1 MTDREI
7 LKEAQARFKLAA
19 DAEAE
24 ARAEA
29 LDDLRFISGEQWPDE
44 IKHQRDVDGRP
55 CLVVNRLP
63 QFVAQVVNDA
73 RQNRA
78 AIKVNPVDDV
88 SDPETAELMQGLI
101 RHIETTSD
109 ADTAYDQA
117 MESAV
122 IGGFG
127 HWRILTEYADQE
139 SFDQEIR
146 IEPIPNPFMVYWD
159 PAAKFV
165 DRSDARF
172 CLIVADMA
180 KSEFEAAYPDS
191 ESASLANLSSIGDR
205 APGWAAGE
213 MIRVAEYFRVSEE
226 EYTLCLIQTDQ
237 GAQVLPKS
245 EVPKGYPID
254 KERTARRRKVTWY
267 KLNGI
272 EVLEKQELPGQWIP
286 VVSVFGQELNIE
298 GKKKLISLV
307 RHAKD
312 PQRMYNYW
320 ASAETEAI
328 ALAPKSPWI
337 VAEGQLE
344 GYEQQWQASNVRN
357 LTFLTYKPRTANGQQ
372 LPPPTRNVFEPAI
385 QAITQARMMAA
396 DDMKATT
403 GIYDSSLGNR
413 SNETSGKAIL
423 ARQREGDIAT
433 FHFVDNLARAIRHTG
448 RILIDLIPRIY
459 DTARVVRILG
469 EDGSVDT
476 KPVNT
481 PVVEQGIERIYDLT
495 TGKYDVTVSV
505 GPSYST
511 KRQEAAESMMALTQ
525 AYPPLMQVAGDLMV
539 RNMDWPGADDMA
551 ERLKKTLPPQLQ
563 DKNDEQQPIP
573 PQVQAQM
580 QALMQQHEQLTQ
592 ALTTL
597 QGEVET
603 KKVELDS
610 RERIAE
616 LQEETKRLQIQ
627 ATSQIEMAKLG
638 SQEAVVQLQAELAA
652 IKQSIELQHAA
663 DMTAMQQQHERIMA
677 PDPSPEHEAVESPA
691 MEAQEHA
698 TGLEA
703 MD

>member
-1 MTDREI
+1 MTDSEI
-7 LKEAQARFKLAA
+7 LKEAQARLKLAA

-29 LDDLRFISGEQWPDE
+29 LDDLRFVSGEQWPDE
-44 IKHQRDVDGRP
+44 IKHQRDTDGRP

-78 AIKVNPVDDV
+78 AIKVNPVDDK
-88 SDPETAELMQGLI
+88 SDPETAELLQGLI
-101 RHIETTSD
+101 RHIETTSN

-127 HWRILTEYADQE
+127 HWRILTDYADQE

-172 CLIVADMA
+172 CLIVADMP

-191 ESASLANLSSIGDR
+191 ESVSKANMDSIGDK

-237 GAQVLPKS
+237 GARVLPKS
-245 EVPKGYPID
+245 EVPAGYPVE
-254 KERTARRRKVTWY
+254 KTRTARRRKVNWY
-267 KLNGI
+267 KVNGL

-357 LTFLTYKPRTANGQQ
+357 FTFLTYKPRTANGQP
-372 LPPPTRNVFEPAI
+372 LPAPTRNVYEPAI
-385 QAITQARMMAA
+385 QAISQARMMAA

-423 ARQREGDIAT
+423 ARQKEGDIAT

-495 TGKYDVTVSV
+495 AGKYDVTVSV

-563 DKNDEQQPIP
+563 DGDDEQPPIP

-597 QGEVET
+597 QGELET

-627 ATSQIEMAKLG
+627 ANAQIEMAKLG

-652 IKQSIELQHAA
+652 IKQSIDLQHAA
-663 DMTAMQQQHERIMA
+663 DMATMQQQHERIMA
-677 PDPSPEHEAVESPA
+677 PDPSPEHEAAESPA
-691 MEAQEHA
+691 MEAREHA
-698 TGLEA
+698 TGREA